1 MSPNLRLAFLALIL
15 PPLFWSGNTVLGR
28 LTVTHVPPL
37 TLNALRWGLAALLF
51 APFAYQHVKRDW
63 PVLWQYRWRVLGLAL
78 CAATGYNSFLYL
90 GLRSTSIV
98 NAALINATTPAV
110 VGVLSAVLLRNHLTR
125 WQLIGAVVSMVGVL
139 QIAVRGDWASLADV
153 GLHIGDVYV
162 FAGVVLY
169 GLYTVLLRFAPKVH
183 AFSFMQAI
191 FVIGTIGTLV
201 WMGFYALT
209 GSGSLALNV
218 PISQVMWP
226 IVYMAIF
233 ASIGA
238 TFFWNYG
245 VQQIG
250 AIRAGYFVNL
260 IPVFSIVWALL
271 LIGEEIRLYQV
282 VGMGLVC
289 VGIAFALMAR
299 RQTVLKSEG

>member
-1 MSPNLRLAFLALIL
+1 MPRTLRLAFLALIL

-51 APFAYQHVKRDW
+51 APFAYKHLKADW
-63 PVLWQYRWRVLGLAL
+63 PILWQYRWRVLGLAL

-110 VGVLSAVLLRNHLTR
+110 VGVLSAVLLKNNLTR
-125 WQLIGAVVSMVGVL
+125 MQFFGALLSILGVL
-139 QIAVRGDWASLADV
+139 QIAVRGEWGSLAHL
-153 GLHIGDVYV
+153 GLNVGDVYI
-162 FAGVVLY
+162 FIGVALY

-191 FVIGTIGTLV
+191 FVLGTIGTLV
-201 WMGFYALT
+201 WMMFYHLL
-209 GSGSLALNV
+209 SLGSLAITAPVGDIVL
-218 PISQVMWP
+218 PILY
-226 IVYMAIF
+226 ITIF

-245 VQQIG
+245 VQHVG

-260 IPVFSIVWALL
+260 IPVFSIIWALFL
-271 LIGEEIRLYQV
+271 VGEVIELYQI
-282 VGMGLVC
+282 VGMILVC
-289 VGIAFALMAR
+289 AGIGMALFKT
-299 RQTVLKSEG
+299 QTS

>member
-1 MSPNLRLAFLALIL
+1 MPRTLRLAFLALIL

-51 APFAYQHVKRDW
+51 APFAYKHLKADC
-63 PVLWQYRWRVLGLAL
+63 PILWQYRWRVLGLAL
-78 CAATGYNSFLYL
+78 CAATGYNSFLYF

-110 VGVLSAVLLRNHLTR
+110 VGVLSAVLLKNNLTR
-125 WQLIGAVVSMVGVL
+125 MQFFGTLLSILGVL
-139 QIAVRGDWASLADV
+139 QIAVRGEWGSLAHL
-153 GLHIGDVYV
+153 GLNVGDVYI
-162 FAGVVLY
+162 FIGVALY

-191 FVIGTIGTLV
+191 FVLGTIGTLL
-201 WMGFYALT
+201 WMMFYHLL
-209 GSGSLALNV
+209 SLGSLAITAPVGDIVL
-218 PISQVMWP
+218 PILY
-226 IVYMAIF
+226 ITIF

-245 VQQIG
+245 VQHVG

-260 IPVFSIVWALL
+260 IPVFSIIWALFL
-271 LIGEEIRLYQV
+271 VGEVIELYQI
-282 VGMGLVC
+282 VGMILVC
-289 VGIAFALMAR
+289 AGIGMALFKT
-299 RQTVLKSEG
+299 QTS

>member
-1 MSPNLRLAFLALIL
+1 MPRTLRLAFLALIL

-51 APFAYQHVKRDW
+51 APFAYKHLKADW
-63 PVLWQYRWRVLGLAL
+63 PILWQYRWRVLGLAL

-110 VGVLSAVLLRNHLTR
+110 VGILSAVLLKNNLTR
-125 WQLIGAVVSMVGVL
+125 MQFFGALLSIFGVL
-139 QIAVRGDWASLADV
+139 QIAVRGEWTSLAHL
-153 GLHIGDVYV
+153 GLNIGDVYI
-162 FAGVVLY
+162 FIGVALY

-191 FVIGTIGTLV
+191 FVLGTIGTLV
-201 WMGFYALT
+201 WMMFYHLL
-209 GSGSLALNV
+209 SLGSLAITAPVGDIVL
-218 PISQVMWP
+218 PILY
-226 IVYMAIF
+226 ITIF

-245 VQQIG
+245 VQHVG

-260 IPVFSIVWALL
+260 IPVFSIIWALFL
-271 LIGEEIRLYQV
+271 VGEVIELYQI
-282 VGMGLVC
+282 VGMILVC
-289 VGIAFALMAR
+289 TGIGMALFKTQA
-299 RQTVLKSEG
+299 S

>member
-1 MSPNLRLAFLALIL
+1 MPRTLRLAFLALIL

-51 APFAYQHVKRDW
+51 APFAYKHLKVDW
-63 PVLWQYRWRVLGLAL
+63 PILWQYRWRVLGLAL

-110 VGVLSAVLLRNHLTR
+110 VGILSALLLKNNLTR
-125 WQLIGAVVSMVGVL
+125 MQFFGALLSIFGVL
-139 QIAVRGDWASLADV
+139 QIAVRGEWDSLAHL
-153 GLHIGDVYV
+153 GLNIGDVYI
-162 FAGVVLY
+162 FIGVALY

-191 FVIGTIGTLV
+191 FVLGTIGTLV
-201 WMGFYALT
+201 WMMFYHLL
-209 GSGSLALNV
+209 SLGSLAITAPVGDIVL
-218 PISQVMWP
+218 PILY
-226 IVYMAIF
+226 ITIF

-245 VQQIG
+245 VQHVG

-260 IPVFSIVWALL
+260 IPVFSIIWALFL
-271 LIGEEIRLYQV
+271 VGEVIELYQI
-282 VGMGLVC
+282 VGMILVC
-289 VGIAFALMAR
+289 TGIGMALFKT
-299 RQTVLKSEG
+299 QTS

>member
-1 MSPNLRLAFLALIL
+1 MPRTLRLAFLALIL

-51 APFAYQHVKRDW
+51 APFAYKHLKADW
-63 PVLWQYRWRVLGLAL
+63 PILWQYRWRVLGLAL
-78 CAATGYNSFLYL
+78 CAATGYNSFLYF

-110 VGVLSAVLLRNHLTR
+110 VGILSAVLLKNNLTR
-125 WQLIGAVVSMVGVL
+125 MQFFGALLSIFGVL
-139 QIAVRGDWASLADV
+139 QIAVRGEWTSLAHL
-153 GLHIGDVYV
+153 GLNIGDVYI
-162 FAGVVLY
+162 FIGVALY

-191 FVIGTIGTLV
+191 FVLGTIGTLV
-201 WMGFYALT
+201 WMMFYHLL
-209 GSGSLALNV
+209 SLGSLAITAPVGDIVL
-218 PISQVMWP
+218 PILY
-226 IVYMAIF
+226 ITIF

-245 VQQIG
+245 VQHVG

-260 IPVFSIVWALL
+260 IPVFSIIWALFL
-271 LIGEEIRLYQV
+271 VGEVIELYQI
-282 VGMGLVC
+282 VGMILVC
-289 VGIAFALMAR
+289 AGIGMALFKT
-299 RQTVLKSEG
+299 QTS

>member
-1 MSPNLRLAFLALIL
+1 MPRTLRLAFLALIL

-51 APFAYQHVKRDW
+51 APFAYKHLKADW
-63 PVLWQYRWRVLGLAL
+63 PILWQYRWRVLGLAL

-110 VGVLSAVLLRNHLTR
+110 VGILSAVLLKNNLTR
-125 WQLIGAVVSMVGVL
+125 MQFFGALLSIFGVL
-139 QIAVRGDWASLADV
+139 QIAVRGEWGSLAHL
-153 GLHIGDVYV
+153 GLNIGDVYI
-162 FAGVVLY
+162 FIGVALY

-191 FVIGTIGTLV
+191 FVLGTIGTLV
-201 WMGFYALT
+201 WMMFYHLL
-209 GSGSLALNV
+209 SLGSLAITAPVGDIVL
-218 PISQVMWP
+218 PILY
-226 IVYMAIF
+226 ITIF

-245 VQQIG
+245 VQHVG

-260 IPVFSIVWALL
+260 IPVFSIIWALFL
-271 LIGEEIRLYQV
+271 VGEVIELYQI
-282 VGMGLVC
+282 VGMILVC
-289 VGIAFALMAR
+289 TGIGMALFKT
-299 RQTVLKSEG
+299 QTS

>member
-1 MSPNLRLAFLALIL
+1 MPRTLRLAFLALIL

-51 APFAYQHVKRDW
+51 APFAYKHLKADW
-63 PVLWQYRWRVLGLAL
+63 PILWQYRWRVLGLAL
-78 CAATGYNSFLYL
+78 CAATGYNSFLYF

-110 VGVLSAVLLRNHLTR
+110 VGILSAVLLKNNLTR
-125 WQLIGAVVSMVGVL
+125 MQFFGALLSILGVL
-139 QIAVRGDWASLADV
+139 QIAVRGEWGSLAHL
-153 GLHIGDVYV
+153 GLNVGDVYI
-162 FAGVVLY
+162 FIGVALY

-191 FVIGTIGTLV
+191 FVLGTIGTLV
-201 WMGFYALT
+201 WMMFYHLL
-209 GSGSLALNV
+209 SLGSLAITAPVGDIVL
-218 PISQVMWP
+218 PILY
-226 IVYMAIF
+226 ITIF

-245 VQQIG
+245 VQHVG

-260 IPVFSIVWALL
+260 IPVFSIIWALFL
-271 LIGEEIRLYQV
+271 VGEVIELYQI
-282 VGMGLVC
+282 VGMILVC
-289 VGIAFALMAR
+289 AGIGMALFKT
-299 RQTVLKSEG
+299 QTS

>member
-1 MSPNLRLAFLALIL
+1 MPRTLRLAFLALIL

-51 APFAYQHVKRDW
+51 APFAYKHLKADW
-63 PVLWQYRWRVLGLAL
+63 PILWQYRWRVLGLAL
-78 CAATGYNSFLYL
+78 CAATGYNSFLYF

-110 VGVLSAVLLRNHLTR
+110 VGILSAVLLKNNLTR
-125 WQLIGAVVSMVGVL
+125 MQFFGALLSIFGVL
-139 QIAVRGDWASLADV
+139 QIAVRGEWTSLAHL
-153 GLHIGDVYV
+153 GLNIGDVYI
-162 FAGVVLY
+162 FIGVALY

-191 FVIGTIGTLV
+191 FVLGTIGTLV
-201 WMGFYALT
+201 WMMFYHLL
-209 GSGSLALNV
+209 SLGSLAITAPVGDIVL
-218 PISQVMWP
+218 PILY
-226 IVYMAIF
+226 ITIF

-245 VQQIG
+245 VQHVG

-260 IPVFSIVWALL
+260 IPVFSIIWALFL
-271 LIGEEIRLYQV
+271 VGEVIELYQI
-282 VGMGLVC
+282 VGMILVC
-289 VGIAFALMAR
+289 TGIGMALFKT
-299 RQTVLKSEG
+299 QTS

>member
-1 MSPNLRLAFLALIL
+1 MPRTLRLAFLALIL

-51 APFAYQHVKRDW
+51 APFAYKHLKADC
-63 PVLWQYRWRVLGLAL
+63 PILWQYRWRVLGLAL
-78 CAATGYNSFLYL
+78 CAATGYNSFLYF

-98 NAALINATTPAV
+98 NAALINAITPAV
-110 VGVLSAVLLRNHLTR
+110 VGVLSAVLLKNNLTR
-125 WQLIGAVVSMVGVL
+125 MQFFGALLSILGVL
-139 QIAVRGDWASLADV
+139 QIAVRGEWGSLAHL
-153 GLHIGDVYV
+153 GLNVGDVYI
-162 FAGVVLY
+162 FIGVALY

-191 FVIGTIGTLV
+191 FVLGTIGTLV
-201 WMGFYALT
+201 WMMFYHLL
-209 GSGSLALNV
+209 SLGSLAITAPVGDIVL
-218 PISQVMWP
+218 PILY
-226 IVYMAIF
+226 ITIF

-245 VQQIG
+245 VQHVG

-260 IPVFSIVWALL
+260 IPVFSIIWALFL
-271 LIGEEIRLYQV
+271 VGEVIELYQI
-282 VGMGLVC
+282 VGMILVC
-289 VGIAFALMAR
+289 AGIGMALFKT
-299 RQTVLKSEG
+299 QTS

>member
-1 MSPNLRLAFLALIL
+1 MPRTLRLAFLALIL

-28 LTVTHVPPL
+28 LTVNHVPPL
-37 TLNALRWGLAALLF
+37 TLNALRWDLAALLF
-51 APFAYQHVKRDW
+51 APFAYKHLKADW
-63 PVLWQYRWRVLGLAL
+63 PILWQYRWRVLGLAL

-110 VGVLSAVLLRNHLTR
+110 VGILSAVLLKNHLTR
-125 WQLIGAVVSMVGVL
+125 MQFFGALLSILGVL
-139 QIAVRGDWASLADV
+139 QIAVRGEWGSLAHL
-153 GLHIGDVYV
+153 GLNVGDVYI
-162 FAGVVLY
+162 FIGVALY

-191 FVIGTIGTLV
+191 FVLGTIGTLV
-201 WMGFYALT
+201 WMMFYHLL
-209 GSGSLALNV
+209 SLGSLAITAPVGDIVL
-218 PISQVMWP
+218 PILY
-226 IVYMAIF
+226 ITIF

-245 VQQIG
+245 VQHVG

-260 IPVFSIVWALL
+260 IPVFSIIWALFL
-271 LIGEEIRLYQV
+271 VGEVIELYQI
-282 VGMGLVC
+282 VGMILVC
-289 VGIAFALMAR
+289 AGIGMALFKT
-299 RQTVLKSEG
+299 QTS

>member
-1 MSPNLRLAFLALIL
+1 MPRTLRLAFLALIL

-51 APFAYQHVKRDW
+51 APFAYKHLKADW
-63 PVLWQYRWRVLGLAL
+63 PILWQYRWRVLGLAL

-110 VGVLSAVLLRNHLTR
+110 VGILSAVLLKNNLTR
-125 WQLIGAVVSMVGVL
+125 MQFFGALLSIFGVL
-139 QIAVRGDWASLADV
+139 QIAVRGEWGSLAHL
-153 GLHIGDVYV
+153 GLNVGDVYI
-162 FAGVVLY
+162 FIGVALY

-191 FVIGTIGTLV
+191 FVLGTIGTLV
-201 WMGFYALT
+201 WMMFYHLL
-209 GSGSLALNV
+209 SLGSLAITAPVGDIVL
-218 PISQVMWP
+218 PILY
-226 IVYMAIF
+226 ITIF

-245 VQQIG
+245 VQHVG

-260 IPVFSIVWALL
+260 IPVFSIIWALFL
-271 LIGEEIRLYQV
+271 VGEVIELYQI
-282 VGMGLVC
+282 VGMILVC
-289 VGIAFALMAR
+289 TGIGMALFKT
-299 RQTVLKSEG
+299 QTS

>member
-1 MSPNLRLAFLALIL
+1 MPRTLRLAFLALIL

-51 APFAYQHVKRDW
+51 APFAYKHLKADC
-63 PVLWQYRWRVLGLAL
+63 PILWQYRWRVLGLAL
-78 CAATGYNSFLYL
+78 CAATGYNSFLYF

-110 VGVLSAVLLRNHLTR
+110 VGVLSAVLLKNNLTR
-125 WQLIGAVVSMVGVL
+125 MQFFGALLSILGVL
-139 QIAVRGDWASLADV
+139 QIAVRGEWGSLAHLGLNV
-153 GLHIGDVYV
+153 GDIYIFIGV
-162 FAGVVLY
+162 ALY

-191 FVIGTIGTLV
+191 FVLGTIGTLV
-201 WMGFYALT
+201 WMMFYHLL
-209 GSGSLALNV
+209 SLGSLAITAPVGDIVL
-218 PISQVMWP
+218 PILY
-226 IVYMAIF
+226 ITIF

-245 VQQIG
+245 VQHVG

-260 IPVFSIVWALL
+260 IPVFSIIWALFL
-271 LIGEEIRLYQV
+271 VGEVIELYQIA
-282 VGMGLVC
+282 GMILVC
-289 VGIAFALMAR
+289 TGIGMALFKT
-299 RQTVLKSEG
+299 QTS

>member
-1 MSPNLRLAFLALIL
+1 MPRTLRLAFLALIL

-51 APFAYQHVKRDW
+51 APFAYKHLKADW
-63 PVLWQYRWRVLGLAL
+63 PILWQYRWRVLGLAL

-110 VGVLSAVLLRNHLTR
+110 VGILSAVLLKNNLTR
-125 WQLIGAVVSMVGVL
+125 MQFFGALLSIFGVL
-139 QIAVRGDWASLADV
+139 QIAVRGEWGSLAHL
-153 GLHIGDVYV
+153 GLNVGDVYI
-162 FAGVVLY
+162 FIGVALY

-191 FVIGTIGTLV
+191 FVLGTIGTLV
-201 WMGFYALT
+201 WMMFYHLL
-209 GSGSLALNV
+209 SLGSLAITAPVGDIVL
-218 PISQVMWP
+218 PILY
-226 IVYMAIF
+226 ITIF

-245 VQQIG
+245 VQHVG

-260 IPVFSIVWALL
+260 IPVFSIIWALFL
-271 LIGEEIRLYQV
+271 VGEVIELYQI
-282 VGMGLVC
+282 VGMILVC
-289 VGIAFALMAR
+289 TGIGMALFKTQA
-299 RQTVLKSEG
+299 S

>member
-1 MSPNLRLAFLALIL
+1 MPRTLRLAFLALIL

-51 APFAYQHVKRDW
+51 APFAYKHLKADC
-63 PVLWQYRWRVLGLAL
+63 PILWQYRWRVLGLAL
-78 CAATGYNSFLYL
+78 CAATGYNSFLYF

-110 VGVLSAVLLRNHLTR
+110 VGVLSAVLLKNNLTR
-125 WQLIGAVVSMVGVL
+125 MQFFGALLSILGVL
-139 QIAVRGDWASLADV
+139 QIAVRGEWGSLAHL
-153 GLHIGDVYV
+153 GLNVGDVYI
-162 FAGVVLY
+162 FIGVALY

-191 FVIGTIGTLV
+191 FVLGTIGTLV
-201 WMGFYALT
+201 WMMFYHLL
-209 GSGSLALNV
+209 SLGSLAITAPVGDIVL
-218 PISQVMWP
+218 PILY
-226 IVYMAIF
+226 ITIF

-245 VQQIG
+245 VQHVG

-260 IPVFSIVWALL
+260 IPVFSIIWALFL
-271 LIGEEIRLYQV
+271 VGEVIELYQI
-282 VGMGLVC
+282 VGMILVC
-289 VGIAFALMAR
+289 TGIGMALFKT
-299 RQTVLKSEG
+299 QTS

>member
-1 MSPNLRLAFLALIL
+1 MPRTLRLAFLALIL

-51 APFAYQHVKRDW
+51 APFAYKHLKADW
-63 PVLWQYRWRVLGLAL
+63 PILWQYRWRVLGLAL

-110 VGVLSAVLLRNHLTR
+110 VGILSAVLLKNNLTR
-125 WQLIGAVVSMVGVL
+125 MQFFGALLSIFGVL
-139 QIAVRGDWASLADV
+139 QIAVRGEWGSLAHL
-153 GLHIGDVYV
+153 GLNIGDGYI
-162 FAGVVLY
+162 FIGVALY

-191 FVIGTIGTLV
+191 FVLGTIGTLV
-201 WMGFYALT
+201 WMMFYHLL
-209 GSGSLALNV
+209 SLGSLAITAPVGDIVL
-218 PISQVMWP
+218 PILY
-226 IVYMAIF
+226 ITIF

-245 VQQIG
+245 VQHVG

-260 IPVFSIVWALL
+260 IPVFSIIWALFL
-271 LIGEEIRLYQV
+271 VGEVIELYQI
-282 VGMGLVC
+282 VGMILVC
-289 VGIAFALMAR
+289 TGIGMALFKT
-299 RQTVLKSEG
+299 QTS

>member
-1 MSPNLRLAFLALIL
+1 MPRTLRLAFLALIL

-51 APFAYQHVKRDW
+51 APFAYKHLKADW
-63 PVLWQYRWRVLGLAL
+63 PILWQYRWRVLGLAL

-110 VGVLSAVLLRNHLTR
+110 VGILSAVLLKNNLTR
-125 WQLIGAVVSMVGVL
+125 MQFFGALLSIFGVL
-139 QIAVRGDWASLADV
+139 QIAVRGEWGSLAHL
-153 GLHIGDVYV
+153 GLNIGDVYI
-162 FAGVVLY
+162 FIGVALY
-169 GLYTVLLRFAPKVH
+169 GLYTVLLRFVPKVH

-191 FVIGTIGTLV
+191 FVLGTIGTLV
-201 WMGFYALT
+201 WMMFYHLL
-209 GSGSLALNV
+209 SLGSLAITAPVGDIVL
-218 PISQVMWP
+218 PILY
-226 IVYMAIF
+226 ITIF

-245 VQQIG
+245 VQHVG

-260 IPVFSIVWALL
+260 IPVFSIIWALFL
-271 LIGEEIRLYQV
+271 VGEVIELYQI
-282 VGMGLVC
+282 VGMILVC
-289 VGIAFALMAR
+289 AGIGMALFKT
-299 RQTVLKSEG
+299 QTS